1 MSEDST
7 GRLEKTIGANGK
19 VRPAHPIITREV
31 QTQAVQWHPHGYEGF
46 YEIADAA
53 AIAIE
58 ETIRR
63 ERAVARPTGGRHWS
77 QIDEVQ
83 SGGGGA

>member
-7 GRLEKTIGANGK
+7 GRLEKTIGANGEL
-19 VRPAHPIITREV
+19 RPAHPIITREV

-46 YEIADAA
+46 YEIADAV

-58 ETIRR
+58 ETIIR
-63 ERAVARPTGGRHWS
+63 ERAVNQATGGRHWS
-77 QIDEVQ
+77 QIGEVQ
-83 SGGGGA
+83 SGRGDA